1 MKPPVKWLSWEPY
14 NMLKEV
20 IVNKIESQIAFNVND
35 SMSRRCERDRN
46 VSTSHTHLR
55 LVSMLLYKTVSF

>member
-20 IVNKIESQIAFNVND
+20 IVNKIESQIAFKRQRQYVAEV
-35 SMSRRCERDRN
+35 RKR
-46 VSTSHTHLR
+46 
-55 LVSMLLYKTVSF
+55 